1 LIIVIKDGSFP
12 LSGPRARSIS
22 IPSEVA
28 MKKIRLDPES
38 LEVVSF
44 STANAP
50 AAQGTVK
57 GAHTGYTCYE
67 TVGWQDTVCLAYPE
81 SYWGEENCRAV
92 EATDASCDT
101 LHPCVTAYI
110 HAGC

>member
-1 LIIVIKDGSFP
+1 
-12 LSGPRARSIS
+12 
-22 IPSEVA
+22 

-44 STANAP
+44 ATAGAP
-50 AAQGTVK
+50 RGRGTVK

-67 TVGWQDTVCLAYPE
+67 TVAYQNTICLAYPQ
-81 SYWGEENCRAV
+81 SYWGEENCWLEEYTARCP
-92 EATDASCDT
+92 ATDASCDT
-101 LHPCVTAYI
+101 LHPCDTAFI